1 VGRGKLGRS
10 DQQGEM
16 RVAISVANGENK
28 HAKRIR
34 LDTAEWYRLLDHLA
48 KMRQQET
55 SEIADRVTHAGGAA
69 TLGHNRH
76 PRLHASPIFGDR
88 GG

>member
-1 VGRGKLGRS
+1 
-10 DQQGEM
+10 
-16 RVAISVANGENK
+16 VANSVANGENT

-55 SEIADRVTHAGGAA
+55 SEIADRGSREDAQHRSCGW
-69 TLGHNRH
+69 L
-76 PRLHASPIFGDR
+76 DR
-88 GG
+88 AP